1 MSGIMALTQSEL
13 IQDQNKR
20 LVATFAM
27 QAIVDAKT
35 GLVFGYELLARD
47 VRGKDRSAAG
57 IIERLTSTGRRRLAL
72 EAVSY
77 AQVMAQVTQSP
88 RLHVNLDIEDLDL
101 VTRMGDLTNITIE
114 IVEGFVDPE
123 VLASAIEMI
132 HERGGHAAVDDFGSP
147 LWSENALEHDWDL
160 VKLDKC
166 VLSWDMGRCLN
177 LHRQLSALCRTA
189 KVCLEGVESAIHCQA
204 SDWVGAD
211 LLQGYKFGQ
220 PMIPAIHPQIEFQAN
235 EVLQPKAKS
244 LW

>member
-1 MSGIMALTQSEL
+1 MALAQSEL
-13 IQDQNKR
+13 IQDQPKR

-27 QAIVDAKT
+27 QAIIDAKT

-77 AQVMAQVTQSP
+77 AQVMAQVAQSP

-114 IVEGFVDPE
+114 IVEGCVDPE

-132 HERGGHAAVDDFGSP
+132 HERGGHAAMDDFGSQ
-147 LWSENALEHDWDL
+147 LWSGNALENDWDL

-166 VLSWDMGRCLN
+166 VLSWTEDRWSDLQGDL
-177 LHRQLSALCRTA
+177 A
-189 KVCLEGVESAIHCQA
+189 KHCPDADVCLEGIETEEHLRAA
-204 SDWVGAD
+204 RTTGAT
-211 LLQGYKFGQ
+211 LLQGYACGV
-220 PMIPAIHPQIEFQAN
+220 PLIPQIHPQVELIDPDGC
-235 EVLQPKAKS
+235 L
-244 LW
+244 

>member
-1 MSGIMALTQSEL
+1 MSSIMALAQSEL
-13 IQDQNKR
+13 IQDQPKR

-27 QAIVDAKT
+27 QAIIDAKT

-77 AQVMAQVTQSP
+77 AQVMAQVAQSP

-114 IVEGFVDPE
+114 IVEGCVDSE

-132 HERGGHAAVDDFGSP
+132 HERGGHAAMDDFGSP

-166 VLSWDMGRCLN
+166 VLSWTEDRWSDLLGDM
-177 LHRQLSALCRTA
+177 A
-189 KVCLEGVESAIHCQA
+189 KHCPDAGVCLEGNETEEHLRAARTI
-204 SDWVGAD
+204 GAN
-211 LLQGYKFGQ
+211 LLQGYTCGV
-220 PMIPAIHPQIEFQAN
+220 PLIPQIHPQIEFTDS
-235 EVLQPKAKS
+235 EVC
-244 LW
+244 